1 VGALLDFL
9 VTLGTGRGCGQY
21 HRSDHG
27 IYAVDMY
34 LATTDA
40 RSDTAGQLRRCR
52 ANSHSE
58 SALTAD
64 NLYERAMPKSLYSR
78 HNHVFLEMLRMSRK
92 ARSLRQRDV
101 ASLLGRGQ
109 ATVSKV
115 EAGVRRLDV
124 IELRAWL
131 RALDVDFVDFIDRLE
146 QRLQDHADTV
156 AGLSAV
162 RRHSTKVDRSGPV
175 VRTRTSHS

>member
-1 VGALLDFL
+1 MPWTCIGQHPGEVDPYR
-9 VTLGTGRGCGQY
+9 RGPGGEQ
-21 HRSDHG
+21 
-27 IYAVDMY
+27 
-34 LATTDA
+34 
-40 RSDTAGQLRRCR
+40 

-58 SALTAD
+58 SGPIPDTLF
-64 NLYERAMPKSLYSR
+64 ERPMPKSLYSR
-78 HNHVFLEMLRMSRK
+78 HNHVFLEMLRTSRE
-92 ARSLRQRDV
+92 ARSLRQSDV

-146 QRLQDHADTV
+146 RRLQDHADTV

-162 RRHSTKVDRSGPV
+162 RRHSATVNGRTPA
-175 VRTRTSHS
+175 RTRTRHS

>member
-1 VGALLDFL
+1 
-9 VTLGTGRGCGQY
+9 
-21 HRSDHG
+21 
-27 IYAVDMY
+27 
-34 LATTDA
+34 
-40 RSDTAGQLRRCR
+40 
-52 ANSHSE
+52 
-58 SALTAD
+58 
-64 NLYERAMPKSLYSR
+64 MPKSLYSR
-78 HNHVFLEMLRMSRK
+78 HNHVFLEMLRTSRK
-92 ARSLRQRDV
+92 TRKLRQRDV

-146 QRLQDHADTV
+146 RRLQDHADTV

-162 RRHSTKVDRSGPV
+162 RRHSVKVNRRIPT
-175 VRTRTSHS
+175 RTRTRHS